1 MDERLPAGPGTSP
14 ATNAAGAIGG
24 PTVVVFPWEV
34 LAG

>member
-14 ATNAAGAIGG
+14 ATTAAGAIGG

-34 LAG
+34 PAR

>member
-14 ATNAAGAIGG
+14 AVNAAAGSGD
-24 PTVVVFPWEV
+24 PTVGIWRLGV

>member
-14 ATNAAGAIGG
+14 ATNAAAGSGG
-24 PTVVVFPWEV
+24 PTVGIWRLGV